1 MGYAQTYLW
10 TKDVEFL
17 ETAIAMAEYFTL
29 RLETSPSV
37 VELPV
42 SGENRKRGRYVPL
55 WDFDAPILDEIS
67 PLRDSSAGF
76 IAANGMLIL
85 SQALAGA
92 GHGEESQR
100 FRHMAVTI
108 VADTLDF
115 SLAEEKAKTVIAAG
129 EVHVQDET
137 QGQRFD
143 AILKNAT
150 ANYNAKDHKR
160 YWDHGLVYGDY
171 YLIEFGNW
179 LLKMGLT

>member
-1 MGYAQTYLW
+1 MGYSQTYMW
-10 TKDVEFL
+10 TKDDEFL
-17 ETAIAMAEYFTL
+17 ETAIAMAEYFIL

-37 VELPV
+37 VELAVP
-42 SGENRKRGRYVPL
+42 GESRKRGRYVPL
-55 WDFDAPILDEIS
+55 WDFDAPILDETN
-67 PLRDSSAGF
+67 PLRDSSAGV

-85 SQALAGA
+85 SQALAAIGRD
-92 GHGEESQR
+92 EESQR
-100 FRHMAVTI
+100 FRDMAVTI

-115 SLAEEKAKTVIAAG
+115 SLADEKAKVVIADG
-129 EVHVQDET
+129 EIRVDDDV

-171 YLIEFGNW
+171 YLIEFGNR
-179 LLKMGLT
+179 LLKMGLA